1 MLHMLLK
8 SQKHPLTHGPSWNG
22 YDFLIKIMKIIYYRS
37 QMIMNSVDELLGPME
52 FYLWYREDFSI
63 DAVGHIHSNFI
74 HGE

>member
-1 MLHMLLK
+1 
-8 SQKHPLTHGPSWNG
+8 
-22 YDFLIKIMKIIYYRS
+22 
-37 QMIMNSVDELLGPME
+37 MIMNSVDELLGPME